1 MQDERLIADRLDSSG
16 QLRLIGRGIDMG
28 ITMVFE
34 DPKVSIQTNV
44 NARRLDQ
51 ISRVRFQ
58 SDAAG
63 IDLGLDVAVGEQHGA
78 TLPR

>member
-1 MQDERLIADRLDSSG
+1 
-16 QLRLIGRGIDMG
+16 
-28 ITMVFE
+28 MVLK
-34 DPKVSIQTNV
+34 DPEVSIKTDI